1 MSGSGRLSVIATPIG
16 NLGDLSERA
25 IATLRAADVVACED
39 TRRTGQL
46 MRHLGATAKL
56 VSIHQ
61 HQEARRAE
69 VVRDLVGAGK
79 SVALVSDAGAPA
91 VSDPGAR
98 VVAAV
103 LAAGLPV
110 EVIPGPSAVTAALAV
125 SGLPADRFAFVGFLP
140 RKPAERAALWDRV
153 DALGWTVVAL
163 ESPVRAPVALAE
175 LAERDPTRTVV
186 VCREL
191 TKLHEEVVRGA
202 AIDVAARVGQAPRGE
217 VTLVVGP
224 PAARSEGPGEEAL
237 DAAIAAMLEAG
248 LAPRAAAELAARLG
262 IARKNAAYRAALASA
277 GEVPSG
283 E

>member
-1 MSGSGRLSVIATPIG
+1 MIATPIG

-39 TRRTGQL
+39 TRRTGAL
-46 MRHLGATAKL
+46 MRHLGAAAKL

-61 HQEARRAE
+61 HQEARRASS
-69 VVRDLVGAGK
+69 VRDLVGAGK
-79 SVALVSDAGAPA
+79 SVVLVSDAGAPA

-103 LAAGLPV
+103 LEAGFAV

-140 RKPAERAALWDRV
+140 RKPGERAALWDRV

-163 ESPVRAPVALAE
+163 ESPVRTPVALAE
-175 LAERDPTRTVV
+175 LAERDPARTVV

-191 TKLHEEVVRGA
+191 TKLHEEVVRGP
-202 AIDVAARVGQAPRGE
+202 AIDVAARIGQAPRGE

-224 PAARSEGPGEEAL
+224 APGGSA
-237 DAAIAAMLEAG
+237 DAAEGELGAAMAAMLDAG
-248 LAPRAAAELAARLG
+248 LAPSAAAELAARLG
-262 IARKNAAYRAALASA
+262 IARKNAAYRAALASVDGGEPA
-277 GEVPSG
+277 GG
-283 E
+283 

>member
-1 MSGSGRLSVIATPIG
+1 MIATPIG

-39 TRRTGQL
+39 TRRTGAL
-46 MRHLGATAKL
+46 MRHLGAAAKL

-61 HQEARRAE
+61 HQEARRASS
-69 VVRDLVGAGK
+69 VRDLVGAGK
-79 SVALVSDAGAPA
+79 SVVLVSDAGAPA

-103 LAAGLPV
+103 LEAGFAV

-140 RKPAERAALWDRV
+140 RKPGERAALWDRV

-163 ESPVRAPVALAE
+163 ESPVRTPVALAE
-175 LAERDPTRTVV
+175 LAERDPARTVV

-191 TKLHEEVVRGA
+191 TKLHEEVVRGP
-202 AIDVAARVGQAPRGE
+202 AIDVAARIGQAPRGE

-224 PAARSEGPGEEAL
+224 APGGSA
-237 DAAIAAMLEAG
+237 DAAEGALGAAMAAMLDAG
-248 LAPRAAAELAARLG
+248 LAPSAAAELAARLG
-262 IARKNAAYRAALASA
+262 IARKNAAYRAALASVDGGEPA
-277 GEVPSG
+277 GG
-283 E
+283 